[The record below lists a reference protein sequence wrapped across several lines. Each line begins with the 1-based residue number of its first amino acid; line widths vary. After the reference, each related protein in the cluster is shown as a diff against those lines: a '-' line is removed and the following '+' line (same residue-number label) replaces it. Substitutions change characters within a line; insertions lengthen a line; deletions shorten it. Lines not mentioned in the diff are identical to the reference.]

1 MKNQGQNKNRKN
13 ASDSPE
19 FIHFTADLIG
29 PIYFSYLIEQHFM
42 KFWRD
47 KVLQN
52 LGKLI

>member
-1 MKNQGQNKNRKN
+1 MKNQGENKSRNST
-13 ASDSPE
+13 SDSLE

-29 PIYFSYLIEQHFM
+29 LRYFSYLIEQHFM
-42 KFWRD
+42 KFQKD